1 MQCDLSIIFSQSKK
15 TSTHHHHH
23 HHKSKE
29 HSSSVA
35 QQEEAD
41 LAKAIE
47 LSLKEA
53 QGQSHGSPQNK
64 SLYPQM
70 SGASSGGV
78 TTSSAGGTTKSDKE
92 PRKVR
97 ALYDFEAAE
106 DNELTFYSGEI
117 GKLTCSSF
125 EIFSGK

>member
-1 MQCDLSIIFSQSKK
+1 MKK
-15 TSTHHHHH
+15 SSAHHHHH
-23 HHKSKE
+23 HHKTKE
-29 HSSSVA
+29 HSASVA

-53 QGQSHGSPQNK
+53 GQSHGSPQNK

-70 SGASSGGV
+70 SGASGAGV
-78 TTSSAGGTTKSDKE
+78 TSTSAGGTTKSDKE

-117 GKLTCSSF
+117 GKLITAL
-125 EIFSGK
+125 I